1 MSMSIL
7 PLLRVAT
14 LMLLA
19 EASAPVGMTSKGAAT
34 RGHPTQPST
43 THASKVEEDMTSAS
57 DTGSRTGSGTSLPRL
72 AVRGRGLVQV
82 DGAGSGDTPFFWAA
96 DTAWNMLIK
105 ANASEAHEYFAQRRA
120 QVREAM
126 HGIALSVKAL
136 HDVHAPTD

>member
-1 MSMSIL
+1 MAPSRSVATHMSMSIL

-34 RGHPTQPST
+34 RGHPT
-43 THASKVEEDMTSAS
+43 HASKVEEDMTSAS
-57 DTGSRTGSGTSLPRL
+57 DTGSGKGSGTSLPRL

-82 DGAGSGDTPFFWAA
+82 GGAGSDDTPFFWAA

-105 ANASEAHEYFAQRRA
+105 ANTSEAHEYFAQRRA
-120 QVREAM
+120 QVR
-126 HGIALSVKAL
+126 
-136 HDVHAPTD
+136 